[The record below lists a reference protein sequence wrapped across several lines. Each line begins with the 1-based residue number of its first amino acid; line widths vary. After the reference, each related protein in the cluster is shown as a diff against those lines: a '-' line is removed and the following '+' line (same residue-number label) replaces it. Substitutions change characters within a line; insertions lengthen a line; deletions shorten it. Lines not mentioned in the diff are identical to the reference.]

1 MQCTLTVG
9 GVSCAV
15 SYTMQGAWMHELG
28 ERSAVCGCM
37 PKAEEQT
44 AVARD
49 GMEQDSGGGTP
60 GIPGW
65 I

>member
-15 SYTMQGAWMHELG
+15 WYTMQGAWMHELG